1 MDVLVIGYPLL
12 SMHIRNPRRFVVDI
26 KHSWAC
32 IVLEKRGRPWIGGWG
47 EIVRAST
54 PLEQGNRFGSVVRAY
69 ARSGSEV
76 GIGENLAGPSPFP
89 FPFCRFMWYFVR
101 VLCGSSESW

>member
-32 IVLEKRGRPWIGGWG
+32 TVLEKRGHPWIGGWG

-54 PLEQGNRFGSVVRAY
+54 PLEQGNRFGSVVRAC
-69 ARSGSEV
+69 ARCLSCQLGRKMRSM
-76 GIGENLAGPSPFP
+76 GLYLLSFLAGGRIFYPLEIF
-89 FPFCRFMWYFVR
+89 Y
-101 VLCGSSESW
+101 L